1 MEHFSALAGVFVRQK
16 RNFFAER
23 NFLLAAKTQIS
34 CRKEIFGSVENGEKR
49 GFGRLFPSKW
59 RPSACKTPLSFCN
72 PFPPWADA
80 GAASVRTAFRSGRQ
94 SVAETAFRL
103 SFRIS
108 GNSQDSHISV
118 RSRPCVRPR
127 DSRETGSDVLTKWR
141 AVEPAQE
148 CTMLSKMGR
157 APLTKHSTAMTI
169 KIRPMRRIITL
180 LPVSPMNFTSCPAQ
194 RNRQ

>member
-1 MEHFSALAGVFVRQK
+1 MSPNPGIFCQKVRIPAIFRILAQERQDGNGPRIVKKRGRELSVWSISPPWRAFSCGK
-16 RNFFAER
+16 NGIS
-23 NFLLAAKTQIS
+23 LL
-34 CRKEIFGSVENGEKR
+34 KEIFGSVENGEKR

-127 DSRETGSDVLTKWR
+127 DSRETGSDVLTK
-141 AVEPAQE
+141 
-148 CTMLSKMGR
+148 
-157 APLTKHSTAMTI
+157 
-169 KIRPMRRIITL
+169 
-180 LPVSPMNFTSCPAQ
+180 
-194 RNRQ
+194 